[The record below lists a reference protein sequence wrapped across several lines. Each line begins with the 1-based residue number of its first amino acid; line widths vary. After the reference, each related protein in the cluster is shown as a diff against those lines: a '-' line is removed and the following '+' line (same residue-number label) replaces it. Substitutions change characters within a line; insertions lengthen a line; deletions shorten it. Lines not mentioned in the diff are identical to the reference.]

1 MGWDWNMN
9 WFGIGFF
16 LFVGGFI
23 PVLGILEYLQ
33 HCQPG
38 IYAIW
43 KQLMNIDNNYPLEYT
58 CEVYLQEV
66 IGGPFWPYAFTIA
79 ILMFL
84 FGFWCLWRKI
94 HQN

>member
-1 MGWDWNMN
+1 MN

-16 LFVGGFI
+16 LFVGGFM
-23 PVLGILEYLQ
+23 PVAAIGGIMQ

-38 IYAIW
+38 IYAIY
-43 KQLMNIDNNYPLEYT
+43 KQLMNIDNNYPIEHT

-66 IGGPFWPYAFTIA
+66 IGGPFFIYAIPIG

-84 FGFWCLWRKI
+84 FGFWCMWRKI
-94 HQN
+94 HQ